1 MTAGTDPPPADLPAA
16 DPPPAD
22 PPAADLPAGDLPA
35 GDLPAADL
43 PAGDL
48 FTLTAALV
56 DIASVSHNEREIVD
70 RLEAELRQQAH
81 LTVDRIGDN
90 LVART
95 RLGRDRRLV
104 LGGHTDTVPPNGNAA
119 ARIEGERMY
128 GVGTTD
134 MKGGIAV
141 MLELARTVVAPIV
154 DVTYVFYAREEV
166 ELVHSGL
173 REIEASRPELLD
185 GDVALLGEPTLGAVE
200 AGCQGT
206 MRFEVTLA
214 GARAHTA
221 RPWMG
226 RNAIHRLAEVL
237 DVVRRFEGRR
247 TVVEGCEYRESL
259 QAVHVEGGVAGNVVP
274 DRAVL
279 TVNHRFA
286 PDRAP
291 EEAEA
296 FVRGLMSPLLTASD
310 SLEVVDCSPAARPG
324 LDDPLLQTLIDRN
337 GLEVRAKLGWTDVAF
352 FAQRGVPASNFG
364 PGDPTVAHTAD
375 EHVDRASLL
384 ATHGALADLLNG
396 GVQGAVRGRAARP

>member
-1 MTAGTDPPPADLPAA
+1 MIRGAETPSPALPT
-16 DPPPAD
+16 
-22 PPAADLPAGDLPA
+22 GDVFA
-35 GDLPAADL
+35 
-43 PAGDL
+43 
-48 FTLTAALV
+48 LTAALV
-56 DIASVSHNEREIVD
+56 DIPSVSHNEREIVD
-70 RLEAELRQQAH
+70 LLEADLRQQSH

-119 ARIEGERMY
+119 ARIEGDRIY

-134 MKGGIAV
+134 MKGGVAV
-141 MLELARTVVAPIV
+141 MLELARAVTGPMV

-166 ELVHSGL
+166 ALAHNGL
-173 REIEASRPELLD
+173 REIEAARPELLE

-214 GARAHTA
+214 GTRAHTA

-226 RNAIHRLAEVL
+226 RNAIHRLGEVL
-237 DVVRRFEGRR
+237 DVVGRFEGRR
-247 TVVEGCEYRESL
+247 PVVEGCEYRESL

-274 DRAVL
+274 DRAMVR
-279 TVNHRFA
+279 VNYRFA
-286 PDRAP
+286 PDCSP
-291 EEAEA
+291 QDAEG
-296 FVRGLMSPLLTASD
+296 FVRGLMSPVLTESD
-310 SLEVVDCSPAARPG
+310 RLEVVDCSPAARPG

-375 EHVDRASLL
+375 EFLERASLL
-384 ATHGALADLLNG
+384 ETHAALVDLLNG
-396 GVQGAVRGRAARP
+396 GV

>member
-1 MTAGTDPPPADLPAA
+1 MTLDAEPPASDLPT
-16 DPPPAD
+16 
-22 PPAADLPAGDLPA
+22 
-35 GDLPAADL
+35 
-43 PAGDL
+43 GDL
-48 FTLTAALV
+48 FALTAALV
-56 DIASVSHNEREIVD
+56 DIPSVSHNEREIVD
-70 RLEAELRQQAH
+70 LLEADLRRQSH

-95 RLGRDRRLV
+95 QLGRGRRLV

-119 ARIEGERMY
+119 ARIEGDRMY

-141 MLELARTVVAPIV
+141 MLELARSITDPSV

-166 ELVHSGL
+166 ALVHNGL
-173 REIEASRPELLD
+173 REIEAARPELLV

-206 MRFEVTLA
+206 MRFEVTLV
-214 GARAHTA
+214 GTRAHTA

-237 DVVRRFEGRR
+237 DVVGRFEGRR
-247 TVVEGCEYRESL
+247 PLVEGCEYRESL

-274 DRAVL
+274 DRAMVR
-279 TVNHRFA
+279 VNHRFA
-286 PDRAP
+286 PDRDP
-291 EEAEA
+291 ESAEA
-296 FVRGLMSPLLTASD
+296 FVRSLMSPVLTGSD

-375 EHVDRASLL
+375 EFLERSWLVDTHAALVDLL
-384 ATHGALADLLNG
+384 ARGA
-396 GVQGAVRGRAARP
+396 